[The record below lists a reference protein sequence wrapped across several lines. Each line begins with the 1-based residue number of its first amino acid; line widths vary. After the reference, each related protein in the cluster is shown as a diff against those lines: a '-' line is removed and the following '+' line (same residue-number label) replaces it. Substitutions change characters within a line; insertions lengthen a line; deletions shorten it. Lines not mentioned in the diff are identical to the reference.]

1 MFATARTSCIV
12 GLEAVPVEVEV
23 SVKDGER
30 RFTILGLGG
39 AAVRESRERI
49 LSAVESAGFS
59 VPEVILVNL
68 APAEVRKDSACFDLP
83 IALALVTALGGLPQH
98 AASCRCLEM

>member
-1 MFATARTSCIV
+1 MFATSKTSCIV

-23 SVKDGER
+23 SMKEGDKK
-30 RFTILGLGG
+30 FSILGLGG

-49 LSAVESAGFS
+49 VSALEMSGLD
-59 VPEVILVNL
+59 VPPVILVNL

-83 IALALVTALGGLPQH
+83 IALALACALGTPTGSPV
-98 AASCRCLEM
+98 